1 MERTLIAPGVH
12 LSCDPAEKFNRCRI
26 SIHFAFPAQRATATA
41 HALLPLVLERG
52 YALVLDGGRV
62 LPDRAAARTHPQM
75 TIRFRDGEMRVM
87 QPNKEGA
94 YGSEKKLTFEERLQQ
109 VEALIAKMESGEM
122 PLEEAMQQYEA
133 GLNALNA
140 LEKELTAAQQRLTVL
155 RQQSGED
162 IEVPMEEQ
170 Q

>member
-1 MERTLIAPGVH
+1 M
-12 LSCDPAEKFNRCRI
+12 
-26 SIHFAFPAQRATATA
+26 
-41 HALLPLVLERG
+41 
-52 YALVLDGGRV
+52 
-62 LPDRAAARTHPQM
+62 AA
-75 TIRFRDGEMRVM
+75 
-87 QPNKEGA
+87 K
-94 YGSEKKLTFEERLQQ
+94 KKLTFEERLQQ

-133 GLNALNA
+133 GLNVLNA

-162 IEVPMEEQ
+162 VELPMEEQ

>member
-1 MERTLIAPGVH
+1 M
-12 LSCDPAEKFNRCRI
+12 
-26 SIHFAFPAQRATATA
+26 
-41 HALLPLVLERG
+41 
-52 YALVLDGGRV
+52 
-62 LPDRAAARTHPQM
+62 AA
-75 TIRFRDGEMRVM
+75 
-87 QPNKEGA
+87 K
-94 YGSEKKLTFEERLQQ
+94 KKLKFEERLQQ

-162 IEVPMEEQ
+162 VELPMEEQ